1 MFRTVQ
7 CKGTSALFCS
17 ECEYIVDI
25 LPGVCLLLYRK
36 NQRSIQLIAEE
47 PVCQH
52 QRRDI
57 IRKGSFTCSEC
68 CLLFLIERN
77 AADVLSL
84 VAVEQGYIAAVI
96 QCADRGVVMTENFCF
111 RGKFSL
117 FAFIGMKQ
125 CFCLL
130 IRNVAG
136 NIGRKSIVVYHNEL
150 SIEHGLG
157 IRYCL
162 EDSQHLF
169 IDAHPDA
176 LLYHQVL
183 DKLAPG
189 SINSSDAD
197 GTVVIQD
204 LLSREKGVLPL
215 DQPADISGYKA
226 AEEQN
231 SVLSCPLGDDFF
243 GVPLKIFLCFHH
255 DSSCIDKPYACIVV
269 LTDGLKT

>member
-1 MFRTVQ
+1 
-7 CKGTSALFCS
+7 
-17 ECEYIVDI
+17 
-25 LPGVCLLLYRK
+25 
-36 NQRSIQLIAEE
+36 
-47 PVCQH
+47 
-52 QRRDI
+52 
-57 IRKGSFTCSEC
+57 
-68 CLLFLIERN
+68 
-77 AADVLSL
+77 
-84 VAVEQGYIAAVI
+84 
-96 QCADRGVVMTENFCF
+96 MTENFCF
-111 RGKFSL
+111 RGKLSL

-125 CFCLL
+125 RFCIL
-130 IRNVAG
+130 IRNAAG
-136 NIGRKSIVVYHNEL
+136 NIGWKSIVVYHNEL

-255 DSSCIDKPYACIVV
+255 DSSCIDKPHACIVLLRMV
-269 LTDGLKT
+269 SGPEHHTERYGMVPSGSRWAFSRTRPLYHLLQVFWTQESTYSLYGNPDIPCSRCGVNKKPARRFSPYRSEYQYRPSP